1 MRHFDFPVLA
11 ATRAVRFGE
20 RLLIAALLIV
30 VVLFATSGR
39 AAAQTQRSFA
49 SPELAVEALLQA
61 VQAQDAAALVAVL
74 GPAREWLFSGD
85 RVADRAAAKRFADR
99 YKAKHR
105 IAAEGDKATL
115 LLDEDDYPFAFP
127 LVRTGSEWRF
137 DTDAG
142 KETLLARRIGGNEL
156 SAIEVL
162 RAIVDAQIDYA
173 SADRN
178 GNGVLE
184 YARKFQSTPGKR
196 DGLYWKAKAG
206 EPESPLGP
214 LISHASAQGY
224 TKAKEGPTPYH
235 GYLFRLLDGQG
246 KPGSADAIDYVVRGR
261 AIGGFAVV
269 AYPAKYGNTG
279 IMTFVVNHDGVV
291 HQADL
296 GPQTGAIAAKM
307 RRMELGSAWTKVEA
321 KK

>member
-1 MRHFDFPVLA
+1 MRKVNIRVPA
-11 ATRAVRFGE
+11 AGIARAAGRFVT
-20 RLLIAALLIV
+20 AALFAV
-30 VVLFATSGR
+30 ALFAPAG
-39 AAAQTQRSFA
+39 AASAQTQRSFA
-49 SPELAVEALLQA
+49 TPELAVEALLQA

-74 GPAREWLFSGD
+74 GPARAWLFTGD
-85 RVADRAAAKRFADR
+85 RVADRAAAKRFADA

-105 IAAEGDKATL
+105 ILTEGDKGSL
-115 LLDEDDYPFAFP
+115 LIGEDDFPFAFP
-127 LVRTGSEWRF
+127 LVRNGDAWRF

-156 SAIEVL
+156 AAIQVL
-162 RAIVDAQIDYA
+162 RAIVDAQVEYA

-184 YARKFQSTPGKR
+184 YARKFASSPGKR

-214 LISHASAQGY
+214 LLAHASAQGY

-246 KPGSADAIDYVVRGR
+246 KPGAPDAVDYVVRGR
-261 AIGGFAVV
+261 TIGGFAVV

-279 IMTFVVNHDGVV
+279 IMTFVVNHDDVV
-291 HQADL
+291 YQADL
-296 GPQTGAIAAKM
+296 GPNTAAIAGKTK
-307 RRMELGSAWTKVEA
+307 RMVLGPAWTRVDE

>member
-1 MRHFDFPVLA
+1 L
-11 ATRAVRFGE
+11 GE
-20 RLLIAALLIV
+20 RLLLAALLIV
-30 VVLFATSGR
+30 ALFATSGR

-49 SPELAVEALLQA
+49 TTELAVEALLQA
-61 VQAQDAAALVAVL
+61 VQAQDAAALLAVL

-85 RVADRAAAKRFADR
+85 RVADRAAAKRFVDA
-99 YKAKHR
+99 YKVKHR
-105 IAAEGDKATL
+105 IAAEGDQATL
-115 LLDEDDYPFAFP
+115 LFGEDDYPFAFP
-127 LVRTGSEWRF
+127 LARSGGVWRF

-156 SAIEVL
+156 AAIEVL
-162 RAIVDAQIDYA
+162 LAIVDAQIDYA
-173 SADRN
+173 SADRDS
-178 GNGVLE
+178 NGVLE
-184 YARKFQSTPGKR
+184 YARKFESSPGKR

-214 LISHASAQGY
+214 LLAHASAQGY

-261 AIGGFAVV
+261 TIGGFAVV

-279 IMTFVVNHDGVV
+279 IMTFVVNHEGVV
-291 HQADL
+291 RQADL
-296 GPQTGAIAAKM
+296 GPQTAAIAAKM
-307 RRMELGSAWTKVEA
+307 RRMELGPAWTKVEL

>member
-1 MRHFDFPVLA
+1 MRTHDNQAPGA
-11 ATRAVRFGE
+11 ASFARAGG
-20 RLLIAALLIV
+20 RLLTATLLAFALLA
-30 VVLFATSGR
+30 FSGG

-49 SPELAVEALLQA
+49 TPDLAVEALLQA

-74 GPAREWLFSGD
+74 GPAREWLFTGD
-85 RVADRAAAKRFADR
+85 RVADRAMTKSFADA

-115 LLDEDDYPFAFP
+115 LIGADDYPFAFP

-137 DTDAG
+137 DTEAG
-142 KETLLARRIGGNEL
+142 KDTLLARRIGGNEL
-156 SAIEVL
+156 AAIEVL
-162 RAIVDAQIDYA
+162 RAIVDAQIEYA

-184 YARKFQSTPGKR
+184 YARKFESSPGKR

-214 LISHASAQGY
+214 LLAHASAQGY
-224 TKAKEGPTPYH
+224 TKAKQGPTPYH

-246 KPGSADAIDYVVRGR
+246 KPGAPDAVDYVVRGR
-261 AIGGFAVV
+261 TIGGFAAV

-296 GPQTGAIAAKM
+296 GPKTAAIAGKTK
-307 RRMELGSAWTKVEA
+307 RMVLGPAWTRVDA

>member
-1 MRHFDFPVLA
+1 MRTLDIQVPDA
-11 ATRAVRFGE
+11 AKVARIGE
-20 RLLIAALLIV
+20 RLLIAA
-30 VVLFATSGR
+30 VLFFTLLASAGP

-49 SPELAVEALLQA
+49 TPELAVEALLQA

-74 GPAREWLFSGD
+74 GPAREWLFTGD
-85 RVADRAAAKRFADR
+85 RVASRAEAKRFADR

-105 IAAEGDKATL
+105 IAAEGDKASL
-115 LLDEDDYPFAFP
+115 LIGEDDYPFAFP
-127 LVRTGSEWRF
+127 LVRNGGVWRF
-137 DTDAG
+137 DTEAG
-142 KETLLARRIGGNEL
+142 KDTLLARRIGGNEL
-156 SAIEVL
+156 AAIQVL
-162 RAIVDAQIDYA
+162 RAIVDAQMDYA

-184 YARKFQSTPGKR
+184 YARKFASSSGKR

-214 LISHASAQGY
+214 LLAHASAQGY

-246 KPGSADAIDYVVRGR
+246 KPGTPDAVDYVVRGR

-279 IMTFVVNHDGVV
+279 IMTFVVNHDDVV
-291 HQADL
+291 YQADL
-296 GPQTGAIAAKM
+296 GPNTAALAGKTK
-307 RRMELGSAWTKVEA
+307 RMVLGPAWTKVEA

>member
-1 MRHFDFPVLA
+1 MRTLDIQVPDA
-11 ATRAVRFGE
+11 AKVARIGA
-20 RLLIAALLIV
+20 RLLIAALLCFA
-30 VVLFATSGR
+30 LFAPAGP

-49 SPELAVEALLQA
+49 SPEQAVDALLQA
-61 VQAQDAAALVAVL
+61 VHAQDAAALVAVL
-74 GPAREWLFSGD
+74 GPAREWLFTGD
-85 RVADRAAAKRFADR
+85 RVADRAMTKRFADS

-115 LLDEDDYPFAFP
+115 LIGADDYPFAFP
-127 LVRTGSEWRF
+127 LVRNGSEWRF

-142 KETLLARRIGGNEL
+142 KDTLLARRIGGNEL
-156 SAIEVL
+156 AAIEVL
-162 RAIVDAQIDYA
+162 RAIVDAQLEYA
-173 SADRN
+173 SVDRN

-184 YARKFQSTPGKR
+184 YARRIDSSPGKR

-214 LISHASAQGY
+214 LLAHASAQGY
-224 TKAKEGPTPYH
+224 TKSKEGPTPYH

-246 KPGSADAIDYVVRGR
+246 KPGAPDAIDYVVRGR
-261 AIGGFAVV
+261 TIGGFAVV

-279 IMTFVVNHDGVV
+279 IMTFVVNHEGTVY
-291 HQADL
+291 QADL
-296 GPQTGAIAAKM
+296 GPTTTAIAGKTK
-307 RRMELGSAWTKVEA
+307 RMVLGPAWTKVEA